1 MAKTPQG
8 PIGQICAL
16 VTSARAA
23 WVALR
28 EGATRV
34 YATTDALVGRE
45 HDKEDWPQGVVP
57 VLDEV
62 CREADHDRLDPWVR
76 AGEPVAAGNVS
87 ELALGKARGALVEV
101 RSCVPVHNESCVAA
115 LERAGAA
122 GVWLSPEVSLE
133 EIERLVPQVHV
144 PVGITVAGRT
154 RAMTT
159 EHCVLQV
166 ADRCVHDCAVCKLR
180 AQKTYLRGGSGELC
194 PVRTDAQGRSRVY
207 AARPLDLAPQVPDL
221 VRAGVRRFA
230 VDGTLMSDDELAD
243 SVRRV
248 ARAVEARKTDRIVS
262 KRRQGYSSGHLFEP
276 IE

>member
-1 MAKTPQG
+1 M
-8 PIGQICAL
+8 

-23 WVALR
+23 WVAV
-28 EGATRV
+28 EAGATRV
-34 YATTDALVGRE
+34 YATTDALVGSE
-45 HDKEDWPQGVVP
+45 NDKDEWPCDVVP

-62 CREADHDRLDPWVR
+62 CREVDHDRLDSWVR
-76 AGEPVAAGNVS
+76 TGESVAVGSVS
-87 ELALGKARGALVEV
+87 ELALAQERGALAEV

-122 GVWLSPEVSLE
+122 GIWLSPEVSLE
-133 EIERLVPQVHV
+133 EIVRLVPQVQV
-144 PVGITVAGRT
+144 PVGVVVAGRT

-166 ADRCVHDCAVCKLR
+166 ANGCVHNCAICKLR
-180 AQKTYLRGGSGELC
+180 VQKTYLRGGSGELF
-194 PVRTDAQGRSRVY
+194 PVCTDAQGRSRVY

-230 VDGTLMSDDELAD
+230 IDGTLMSDVELAD

-248 ARAVEARKTDRIVS
+248 TRAVEAYKMDRIVS